1 MRNESLKK
9 LNFGFYNIDYVYN
22 MSELVRALETISALS
37 TFEHPGGKGLN
48 QAVAAASSISVFEEV
63 IKGTECNAARRKCGR
78 SA

>member
-1 MRNESLKK
+1 MKALKA
-9 LNFGFYNIDYVYN
+9 LNFGSYNIDYVYN

-48 QAVAAASSISVFEEV
+48 QAIATASSISVLEEV
-63 IKGTECNAARRKCGR
+63 IKKTESNAARRKCGR

>member
-1 MRNESLKK
+1 MKALKT
-9 LNFGFYNIDYVYN
+9 LNFGSYNIDYVYN

-48 QAVAAASSISVFEEV
+48 QAIATASSISVFEEV
-63 IKGTECNAARRKCGR
+63 IKKTESNAARRKCGR